1 MGELAS
7 QVGYSYLWT
16 SLRRPFL
23 NAGQRERELLETHIR
38 NAQRI
43 VEGSSQLRGAFLKLI
58 QMLSMRHDLLPGEA
72 LDVLK
77 ATQSGVPPMSYGM
90 IAEQIR
96 RELGRKPEQLYKS
109 FDQTAFAAAS
119 LGQVHRAKLKDG
131 REVAVKVQYPGV
143 EKTVAQDLKNLKV
156 LLKTLGSIARDVMR
170 QKVDDATIYDELEA
184 RLKEELDYVLEADNM
199 TAYGRRF
206 SDDPEIVIPEVVRPL
221 SSRRVLTMTFIDGY
235 PLVDV
240 LGGGV
245 DEDLRRW
252 VARKCSEFAWRQVLE
267 FGALH
272 TDFHPGNYLVTFH
285 PNLGVLDFGS
295 IRNFSESVR
304 RGYLQVAKAIIDD
317 DDKSLAAGLAK
328 LGYVDRNQDPAPM
341 VKVIHI
347 LFEPMYSKG
356 GFDPAD
362 YDTVKK
368 AQQVARWR
376 SNTSSTNLPTTACFD
391 SRAGRAGRNHHR
403 ARRDRRLSEHLRQM
417 RRASAGSLATSD
429 DRELLNALERIAIA
443 IFAGCRAG
451 ASAVKKA
458 RSHSSTKSGFARHSR
473 RVSACRACARRSP
486 ESGNQS
492 LRSTSSTTTRS
503 A

>member
-1 MGELAS
+1 
-7 QVGYSYLWT
+7 
-16 SLRRPFL
+16 LRRPFL
-23 NAGQRERELLETHIR
+23 NAGQRERELLDTHIR

-131 REVAVKVQYPGV
+131 REAAVKVQYPGV
-143 EKTVAQDLKNLKV
+143 EKTVAQDLKNLKL

-170 QKVDDATIYDELEA
+170 QKVDDATIYAELEA

-199 TAYGRRF
+199 TSYGRRF
-206 SDDPEIVIPEVVRPL
+206 ADDPEIVIPQVIRPL

-240 LGGGV
+240 LGGAV
-245 DEDLRRW
+245 EEDLRRW

-272 TDFHPGNYLVTFH
+272 TDFHPGNYLVTYH

-295 IRNFSESVR
+295 IRNFSQPVR
-304 RGYLQVAKAIIDD
+304 EGYLQVAKAIIDD
-317 DDKSLAAGLAK
+317 DDKSLAAGLVK
-328 LGYVDRNQDPAPM
+328 LGYIDRKQDPAPM
-341 VKVIHI
+341 IKVIHI
-347 LFEPMYSKG
+347 LFEPMYTKG
-356 GFDPAD
+356 PFDPAD

-368 AQQVARWR
+368 AQQV
-376 SNTSSTNLPTTACFD
+376 
-391 SRAGRAGRNHHR
+391 G
-403 ARRDRRLSEHLRQM
+403 EM
-417 RRASAGSLATSD
+417 
-429 DRELLNALERIAIA
+429 ALEHKLYKSPDHSVFLIRALVGLEGIITALGVTDDYRS
-443 IFAGCRAG
+443 IFSKCVDRALN
-451 ASAVKKA
+451 
-458 RSHSSTKSGFARHSR
+458 R
-473 RVSACRACARRSP
+473 
-486 ESGNQS
+486 
-492 LRSTSSTTTRS
+492 
-503 A
+503 